1 MLQKIELTGQRV
13 AVHMQLRRYV
23 IRKLASLDRY
33 IPRHA
38 RESAALTV
46 RLREVAHTGKVEYEC
61 EASLSMPRHTYTIAK
76 RGHNIHVAVDRASTN
91 LRQQIHK
98 YKDAFTNDKRRRH
111 LMARFGRQVTS
122 TPGLIGLK

>member
-13 AVHMQLRRYV
+13 AVHLQLRRYV

-46 RLREVAHTGKVEYEC
+46 RLREVAHTGRAEYEC
-61 EASLSMPRHTYTIAK
+61 EASLRMPHHTYTIAE
-76 RGHNIHVAVDRASTN
+76 RGHSVHAAVDRASAN

-98 YKDAFTNDKRRRH
+98 YKDTFTNDKRRRH
-111 LMARFGRQVTS
+111 LMARFGRQATS
-122 TPGLIGLK
+122 IPGLIGLK